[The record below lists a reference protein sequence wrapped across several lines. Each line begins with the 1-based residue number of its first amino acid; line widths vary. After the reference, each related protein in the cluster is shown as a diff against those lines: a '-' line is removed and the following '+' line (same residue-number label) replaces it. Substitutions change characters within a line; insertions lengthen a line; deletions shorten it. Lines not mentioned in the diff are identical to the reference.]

1 MLILCKNKARA
12 LELMREIQRL
22 SSIDEN
28 TTGVGIIY
36 KFIKLDYRRGN
47 FLSRDIGFIDGKVYV
62 IREI

>member
-1 MLILCKNKARA
+1 
-12 LELMREIQRL
+12 MREIQRL